1 MRAAPL
7 FRPQSIAARQG
18 AWLGEPTISL
28 SPPIRLVSFS
38 SCVLVVAMVAA
49 VVFGSYARRT
59 NLRGLMLPSSG
70 LVKVSAPQS
79 GAIRSSNVSNDQEVH
94 AGDVLYVLD
103 TDTTSSDGATQEK
116 ILASLRHQ
124 RDLLAEQIETKE
136 RLRASKNRDLREK
149 VANLR
154 AQVLQASVQVSVQS
168 TFTDVLQRQFADF
181 SSYVT
186 KGITSVNELQVRQ
199 QAWMQAKSQ
208 LENLRNNKLQLEA
221 QLTDAEFQLRS
232 NDPQTDADISAVR
245 KQILDIDQK
254 VANSEASRSVE
265 IRAPSDGYVTAIDGH
280 VGQPVA
286 ANAPLLTIVPTS
298 ALLAELVAPSSAV
311 GFIAPGE
318 RVLLRYDAFPYQKFG
333 QYQGTVVGVSRA
345 ALTDEQIKSLPIE
358 AQKMTYY
365 RVDVRPDDAY
375 VNVYGREQPL
385 RASMQV
391 DAYVLLDRRRLYE
404 WILEPLF
411 SLRRS
416 L

>member
-1 MRAAPL
+1 MRTPL
-7 FRPQSIAARQG
+7 FRPQSVAARQN

-28 SPPIRLVSFS
+28 APPIKFVSAS
-38 SCVLVVAMVAA
+38 SCVLAAIMVAM

-79 GAIRSSNVSNDQEVH
+79 GAIRSSNVSNDQEVN

-245 KQILDIDQK
+245 NQILDIDQRI
-254 VANSEASRSVE
+254 ANSEASRSVE

>member
-1 MRAAPL
+1 
-7 FRPQSIAARQG
+7 
-18 AWLGEPTISL
+18 LGEPTISL

-124 RDLLAEQIETKE
+124 RDLLAKQIETKE

-168 TFTDVLQRQFADF
+168 SFTDVLQRQFADF

-199 QAWMQAKSQ
+199 QAWMQAKSE
-208 LENLRNNKLQLEA
+208 LENLRNNKLKLEA

-232 NDPQTDADISAVR
+232 NDPQTDADIDAVR

>member
-1 MRAAPL
+1 
-7 FRPQSIAARQG
+7 
-18 AWLGEPTISL
+18 
-28 SPPIRLVSFS
+28 
-38 SCVLVVAMVAA
+38 
-49 VVFGSYARRT
+49 
-59 NLRGLMLPSSG
+59 
-70 LVKVSAPQS
+70 
-79 GAIRSSNVSNDQEVH
+79 
-94 AGDVLYVLD
+94 
-103 TDTTSSDGATQEK
+103 
-116 ILASLRHQ
+116 
-124 RDLLAEQIETKE
+124 
-136 RLRASKNRDLREK
+136 
-149 VANLR
+149 
-154 AQVLQASVQVSVQS
+154 VQVSVQS
-168 TFTDVLQRQFADF
+168 SFTDVLQRQFADF

-199 QAWMQAKSQ
+199 QAWMQAKSE
-208 LENLRNNKLQLEA
+208 LENLRNNKLKLEA

-232 NDPQTDADISAVR
+232 NDPQTDADIDAVR

-298 ALLAELVAPSSAV
+298 ALLAELVAQSSAV

-333 QYQGTVVGVSRA
+333 QYQATVVGVSRA
-345 ALTDEQIKSLPIE
+345 ALTDEQIKSLPVE
-358 AQKMTYY
+358 AQKITYY

-391 DAYVLLDRRRLYE
+391 EAYVLLDWRRLYE

-411 SLRRS
+411 SLRQS